1 MIHIT
6 SLPMVKQIHSS
17 TKLKCVKNSQLLVTA
32 TTEISVNSHMD
43 LKTLSGFL
51 QMNIL
56 ERKNAPNIGIKA
68 FALMEQDANSAI
80 VTFKTRQ

>member
-1 MIHIT
+1 
-6 SLPMVKQIHSS
+6 
-17 TKLKCVKNSQLLVTA
+17 
-32 TTEISVNSHMD
+32 MD